1 MGESK
6 VGLYEF
12 YSDRI
17 RTCSKYGAKSGYELL
32 TLIRRCA
39 LYDNDHEMLSDDD
52 YFRLVN
58 MADDVAIILMDMERE
73 CE

>member
-12 YSDRI
+12 YCDRI
-17 RTCSKYGAKSGYELL
+17 RTCSKYGPKSGYELL

-52 YFRLVN
+52 YFHLVN
-58 MADDVAIILMDMERE
+58 LADDVAIILMDMERE
-73 CE
+73 C

>member
-32 TLIRRCA
+32 TVIRRCA